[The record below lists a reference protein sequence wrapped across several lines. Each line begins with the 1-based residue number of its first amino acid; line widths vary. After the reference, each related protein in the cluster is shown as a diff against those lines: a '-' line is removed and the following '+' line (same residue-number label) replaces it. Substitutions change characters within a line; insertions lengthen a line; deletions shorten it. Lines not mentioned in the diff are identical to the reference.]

1 MSDPHVIV
9 VGGGI
14 GGLASGLALSA
25 AGVRVTLLERAE
37 TIGGKLHQRMVQG
50 VGIDSGPTV
59 FTMRWVFD
67 GLFAQAGHRLEDEL
81 TLRPLQ
87 ILARHAW
94 DRSEILDL
102 YADRHQSALAVARF
116 AGAKEAAGFLEFCE
130 QA

>member
-50 VGIDSGPTV
+50 VGIDSGP
-59 FTMRWVFD
+59 
-67 GLFAQAGHRLEDEL
+67 
-81 TLRPLQ
+81 
-87 ILARHAW
+87 
-94 DRSEILDL
+94 
-102 YADRHQSALAVARF
+102 
-116 AGAKEAAGFLEFCE
+116 
-130 QA
+130 